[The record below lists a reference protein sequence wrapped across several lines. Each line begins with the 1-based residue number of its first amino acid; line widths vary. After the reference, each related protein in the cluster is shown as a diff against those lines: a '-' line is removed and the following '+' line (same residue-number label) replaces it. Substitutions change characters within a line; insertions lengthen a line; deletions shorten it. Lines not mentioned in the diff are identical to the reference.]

1 MKRRFLALVLAGC
14 LAAVLSTAAW
24 AMSPTG
30 FYLNVELPS
39 GETIALDVESGD
51 SIDNVKEELEMKTKI
66 AAGEQHLYYGGKLL
80 VDGRTLANYNIQKGS
95 TLLLTTKI
103 KGTPAGEKLTE
114 ENMSGS
120 TIGAPVTISE
130 KTLNSGTYYLCNNVK
145 LTQALVIQGDVTLDL
160 NGFVLK
166 ITGSGSVIK
175 IESGTLTLVDSHPA
189 AIHKFVKEATGLWT
203 LNENAGTEI
212 VKGGVITGG
221 IGREHSF
228 SSVYGSISENG
239 GGGVFINQDA
249 SFVMESGNIVGCS
262 AVGEHNT
269 AGGVLVA
276 RSASFVMK
284 AGKIAGCTAAR
295 GGGVYVA
302 DKNEAKTLGRFT
314 MEGGSIVGCV
324 ATDES
329 YSGGGVANHGDF
341 TMTGGTIRSCTAT
354 AGHGGGICSVR
365 QLHISGSAVVTDCK
379 AGGSYASSGAMLISP
394 DSTYT
399 AIIAGGTFDGNV
411 VNNKSTTITGGTFSD
426 EVQNSGVIENGQ
438 FNGAVNNYEGTIK
451 GGTFYGSVK
460 NESDYDDGV
469 LRRAGTISGGTF
481 NGTVTNEAAGRISG
495 GTYNGS
501 VYGTFYTVAFVSNGG
516 TAVPNQKYANTPVTA
531 PTVSRAG
538 YTLVGWYTDEAC
550 TAAYDFT
557 QPVTDSVTLYAKWEA
572 APRYYYNSGTTTD
585 TDNADE
591 DKKGSPKTFD
601 PGAGIYAVSVAL
613 SLTGTAWIGRKR
625 H

>member
-24 AMSPTG
+24 ATSPTG

-39 GETIALDVESGD
+39 GETIALDAASGD
-51 SIDNVKEELEMKTKI
+51 SIDNIIGKLETKTKI

-145 LTQALVIQGDVTLDL
+145 LTQALVIQEDVTLDL
-160 NGFVLK
+160 NGFVLQHENRDAND
-166 ITGSGSVIK
+166 SVIK
-175 IESGTLTLVDSHPA
+175 IESGTLTLVDSNPD

-249 SFVMESGNIVGCS
+249 SFVMEGGNIVGCS

-302 DKNEAKTLGRFT
+302 DRDGDYALGSFT
-314 MEGGSIVGCV
+314 MNGGTIEWCV
-324 ATDES
+324 AYGSAAYDD
-329 YSGGGVANHGDF
+329 GGGVNNLGSF
-341 TMTGGTIRSCTAT
+341 TMNGGTIRNCTA
-354 AGHGGGICSVR
+354 AYGYGGGISSLRNITICGDAFVR
-365 QLHISGSAVVTDCK
+365 DCTASQDKSSAMYLNPSNPADRAVIE
-379 AGGSYASSGAMLISP
+379 GGTFRGNIYASPYRTGMVAV
-394 DSTYT
+394 T
-399 AIIAGGTFDGNV
+399 GGTFDPGQPNG
-411 VNNKSTTITGGTFSD
+411 ITLHT
-426 EVQNSGVIENGQ
+426 V
-438 FNGAVNNYEGTIK
+438 
-451 GGTFYGSVK
+451 
-460 NESDYDDGV
+460 
-469 LRRAGTISGGTF
+469 TF
-481 NGTVTNEAAGRISG
+481 N
-495 GTYNGS
+495 
-501 VYGTFYTVAFVSNGG
+501 SNGG
-516 TAVPNQKYANTPVTA
+516 SDVPEQIRANAAATKPD
-531 PTVSRAG
+531 SRKAG

-557 QPVTDSVTLYAKWEA
+557 KPVTDNITLYAKWEA

-591 DKKGSPKTFD
+591 NKKGSPKTFD
-601 PGAGIYAVSVAL
+601 PGAGIYAVSAAL

>member
-160 NGFVLK
+160 NGFVLQHENRDAND
-166 ITGSGSVIK
+166 SVIK
-175 IESGTLTLVDSHPA
+175 IESGTLTLVDSNPD

-221 IGREHSF
+221 IGRKHSF

-249 SFVMESGNIVGCS
+249 SFVMEGGNIVGCS

-302 DKNEAKTLGRFT
+302 DRDGDYALGSFT
-314 MEGGSIVGCV
+314 MNGGTIEWCV
-324 ATDES
+324 AYGSAAYDD
-329 YSGGGVANHGDF
+329 GGGVNNLGSF
-341 TMTGGTIRSCTAT
+341 TMNGGTIRNCTA
-354 AGHGGGICSVR
+354 AYGYGGGISSLRNITICGDAFVR
-365 QLHISGSAVVTDCK
+365 DCTARQDKSSAMYLNPSNPADRAVIE
-379 AGGSYASSGAMLISP
+379 GGTFRGNIYASPYCTGMVAV
-394 DSTYT
+394 T
-399 AIIAGGTFDGNV
+399 GGTFDPGQPNG
-411 VNNKSTTITGGTFSD
+411 ITLHT
-426 EVQNSGVIENGQ
+426 V
-438 FNGAVNNYEGTIK
+438 
-451 GGTFYGSVK
+451 
-460 NESDYDDGV
+460 
-469 LRRAGTISGGTF
+469 TF
-481 NGTVTNEAAGRISG
+481 N
-495 GTYNGS
+495 
-501 VYGTFYTVAFVSNGG
+501 SNGG
-516 TAVPNQKYANTPVTA
+516 SDVPEQIRANAAATKPA
-531 PTVSRAG
+531 DPTRSG
-538 YTLVGWYTDEAC
+538 YDFGGWYTDKAC

-557 QPVTDSVTLYAKWEA
+557 QPVTDNVTLYAKWEA
-572 APRYYYNSGTTTD
+572 TPRYYYNSGTTETGKTD
-585 TDNADE
+585 EN
-591 DKKGSPKTFD
+591 KKGSPKTFD
-601 PGAGIYAVSVAL
+601 PGVGIYAVSVAL

>member
-24 AMSPTG
+24 ATLPTG

-39 GETIALDVESGD
+39 GETIALDAESGD
-51 SIDNVKEELEMKTKI
+51 SIDNVKQKVQN
-66 AAGEQHLYYGGKLL
+66 AAGVSVTEQYLYYGGKFLNN
-80 VDGRTLANYNIQKGS
+80 GRTLADYNIQKES
-95 TLLLTTKI
+95 TLLVASEE
-103 KGTPAGEKLTE
+103 KGVPNGVRLTE
-114 ENMSGS
+114 ESATGIAIEL
-120 TIGAPVTISE
+120 TE
-130 KTLNSGTYYLCNNVK
+130 KTTLTAGEYYLCNNVN
-145 LTQALVIQGDVTLDL
+145 LTQTLVIRGNVTLDL

-189 AIHKFVKEATGLWT
+189 AIHKFVKNTDDLWM
-203 LNENAGTEI
+203 LDESQGAEI

-249 SFVMESGNIVGCS
+249 SFVMEGGSIVGCS

-302 DKNEAKTLGRFT
+302 DRDGDYALGSFT
-314 MEGGSIVGCV
+314 MNGGTIEWCV
-324 ATDES
+324 AYGSAAYDD
-329 YSGGGVANHGDF
+329 GGGVNNLGSF
-341 TMTGGTIRSCTAT
+341 TMNGGTIRNCTA
-354 AGHGGGICSVR
+354 AYGYGGGISSLRNITICGDAYVR
-365 QLHISGSAVVTDCK
+365 DCTASQDKSSAMYLNPSNPADRAVIE
-379 AGGSYASSGAMLISP
+379 GGTFRGNIYASPYCTGMVAV
-394 DSTYT
+394 T
-399 AIIAGGTFDGNV
+399 GGTFDPG
-411 VNNKSTTITGGTFSD
+411 
-426 EVQNSGVIENGQ
+426 QPNGIPLYT
-438 FNGAVNNYEGTIK
+438 V
-451 GGTFYGSVK
+451 
-460 NESDYDDGV
+460 
-469 LRRAGTISGGTF
+469 TF
-481 NGTVTNEAAGRISG
+481 N
-495 GTYNGS
+495 
-501 VYGTFYTVAFVSNGG
+501 SNGG
-516 TAVPNQKYANTPVTA
+516 SDVPRQIRANAAATKPD
-531 PTVSRAG
+531 SRKAG

-550 TAAYDFT
+550 TAAYAFT
-557 QPVTDSVTLYAKWEA
+557 KPVTDSVTLYAKWEA
-572 APRYYYNSGTTTD
+572 APRYYYNSGTTETGKTD
-585 TDNADE
+585 EN
-591 DKKGSPKTFD
+591 KKGSPKTFD
-601 PGAGIYAVSVAL
+601 PGVGIYAVSVAL

>member
-24 AMSPTG
+24 ATLPTG
-30 FYLNVELPS
+30 SYLNVELPS
-39 GETIALDVESGD
+39 GETIALDAESGD
-51 SIDNVKEELEMKTKI
+51 SIDNIKGKLETKTKI
-66 AAGEQHLYYGGKLL
+66 AAGEQHLYYGGNLL

-130 KTLNSGTYYLCNNVK
+130 KTLNSGTYYLCNNVN
-145 LTQALVIQGDVTLDL
+145 LTHPLVIRGNVTLDL

-175 IESGTLTLVDSHPA
+175 IESGTLTLVDSNPD

-249 SFVMESGNIVGCS
+249 SFVMEGGNIVGCS
-262 AVGEHNT
+262 AVDEHNT

-302 DKNEAKTLGRFT
+302 DRDGDYALGSFT
-314 MEGGSIVGCV
+314 MNGGTIEWCV
-324 ATDES
+324 AYGSAAYDD
-329 YSGGGVANHGDF
+329 GGGVNNLGSF
-341 TMTGGTIRSCTAT
+341 TMNGGTIRNCTA
-354 AGHGGGICSVR
+354 AYGYGGGISSLRNITICGDAFVR
-365 QLHISGSAVVTDCK
+365 DCTASQDKSSAMYLNPSNPADRAVIE
-379 AGGSYASSGAMLISP
+379 GGTFRGNIYASPYCTGMVAV
-394 DSTYT
+394 T
-399 AIIAGGTFDGNV
+399 GGTFDPGQPNG
-411 VNNKSTTITGGTFSD
+411 ITLHT
-426 EVQNSGVIENGQ
+426 V
-438 FNGAVNNYEGTIK
+438 
-451 GGTFYGSVK
+451 
-460 NESDYDDGV
+460 
-469 LRRAGTISGGTF
+469 TF
-481 NGTVTNEAAGRISG
+481 N
-495 GTYNGS
+495 
-501 VYGTFYTVAFVSNGG
+501 SNGG
-516 TAVPNQKYANTPVTA
+516 SDVPEQIRANAAATKPD
-531 PTVSRAG
+531 SRKAG

-550 TAAYDFT
+550 TAAYNFT
-557 QPVTDSVTLYAKWEA
+557 KPVTDNITLYAKWEA

-585 TDNADE
+585 TDNADK

>member
-24 AMSPTG
+24 ATSPTG
-30 FYLNVELPS
+30 FCLNVELPS
-39 GETIALDVESGD
+39 GKTIALDAESGD
-51 SIDNVKEELEMKTKI
+51 SIDNIKGKLETKTKI
-66 AAGEQHLYYGGKLL
+66 AAGEQHLYYGGNLL

-160 NGFVLK
+160 NGFVLQHENRDAND
-166 ITGSGSVIK
+166 SVIQMD
-175 IESGTLTLVDSHPA
+175 SGTLTLVDSNPD

-249 SFVMESGNIVGCS
+249 SFVMEGGNIVGCS

-302 DKNEAKTLGRFT
+302 DRDGDYALGSFT
-314 MEGGSIVGCV
+314 MNGGTIEWCV
-324 ATDES
+324 AYGSAAYDD
-329 YSGGGVANHGDF
+329 GGGVNNLGSF
-341 TMTGGTIRSCTAT
+341 TMNGGTIRNCTA
-354 AGHGGGICSVR
+354 AYGYGGGISSLRNITICGDAFVR
-365 QLHISGSAVVTDCK
+365 DCTASQDKSSAMYLNPSNPADRAVIE
-379 AGGSYASSGAMLISP
+379 GGTFRGNIYASPYCTGMVAV
-394 DSTYT
+394 T
-399 AIIAGGTFDGNV
+399 GGTFDPGQPNG
-411 VNNKSTTITGGTFSD
+411 ITLHT
-426 EVQNSGVIENGQ
+426 V
-438 FNGAVNNYEGTIK
+438 
-451 GGTFYGSVK
+451 
-460 NESDYDDGV
+460 
-469 LRRAGTISGGTF
+469 TF
-481 NGTVTNEAAGRISG
+481 N
-495 GTYNGS
+495 
-501 VYGTFYTVAFVSNGG
+501 SNGG
-516 TAVPNQKYANTPVTA
+516 SDVPEQIRANA
-531 PTVSRAG
+531 PATKPSEPTKDG
-538 YTLVGWYTDEAC
+538 YDFGGWYTDEAC

-557 QPVTDSVTLYAKWEA
+557 QPVTDNITLYAKWEA

-601 PGAGIYAVSVAL
+601 PGVGIYAVSVAL

-625 H
+625 Y

>member
-24 AMSPTG
+24 ATLPTG

-39 GETIALDVESGD
+39 GETIALDAESGD

-120 TIGAPVTISE
+120 TIGAPVTINE

-175 IESGTLTLVDSHPA
+175 IESGTLTLVDSNPD

-249 SFVMESGNIVGCS
+249 SFVMEGGNIVGCS

-302 DKNEAKTLGRFT
+302 DRDGDYALGSFT
-314 MEGGSIVGCV
+314 MNGGTIEWCV
-324 ATDES
+324 AYGSAAYDD
-329 YSGGGVANHGDF
+329 GGGVNNLGSF
-341 TMTGGTIRSCTAT
+341 TMNGGTIRNCTA
-354 AGHGGGICSVR
+354 AYGYGGGISSLRNITICGDAFVR
-365 QLHISGSAVVTDCK
+365 DCTASQDKSSAMYLNPSNPADRAVIE
-379 AGGSYASSGAMLISP
+379 GGTFRGNIYASPYCTGMVAV
-394 DSTYT
+394 T
-399 AIIAGGTFDGNV
+399 GGTFDPG
-411 VNNKSTTITGGTFSD
+411 
-426 EVQNSGVIENGQ
+426 QPNGIPLYT
-438 FNGAVNNYEGTIK
+438 V
-451 GGTFYGSVK
+451 
-460 NESDYDDGV
+460 
-469 LRRAGTISGGTF
+469 TF
-481 NGTVTNEAAGRISG
+481 N
-495 GTYNGS
+495 
-501 VYGTFYTVAFVSNGG
+501 SNGG
-516 TAVPNQKYANTPVTA
+516 SDVPGQIRANAAATKPD
-531 PTVSRAG
+531 SRKAG

-572 APRYYYNSGTTTD
+572 APRYYYNSGTTETGKTD
-585 TDNADE
+585 EN
-591 DKKGSPKTFD
+591 KKGSPKTFD
-601 PGAGIYAVSVAL
+601 PGVGIYAVSVAL

>member
-24 AMSPTG
+24 AMC
-30 FYLNVELPS
+30 LNVELPS

-51 SIDNVKEELEMKTKI
+51 SIDNVKQKVQN
-66 AAGEQHLYYGGKLL
+66 AAGVSVTEQYLYYGGEFLYN
-80 VDGRTLANYNIQKGS
+80 GRTLADYNIQKES
-95 TLLLTTKI
+95 TLLVASEA
-103 KGTPAGEKLTE
+103 KGTPSGTPLTAAEPSKEWVDITEEKVLTE
-114 ENMSGS
+114 
-120 TIGAPVTISE
+120 
-130 KTLNSGTYYLCNNVK
+130 GTYFLCNNVN
-145 LTQALVIQGDVTLDL
+145 LTHPLVIQGDVTLDL
-160 NGFVLK
+160 NGFVLQYEN
-166 ITGSGSVIK
+166 SGANDSVIQVD
-175 IESGTLTLVDSHPA
+175 SGTLTLVDSHPA
-189 AIHKFVKEATGLWT
+189 AIHKFVKNTDDLWM
-203 LNENAGTEI
+203 LDESQGAGI
-212 VKGGVITGG
+212 VRGGIITGG
-221 IGREHSF
+221 NAG
-228 SSVYGSISENG
+228 YND
-239 GGGVFINQDA
+239 GGGVYVCPGA
-249 SFVMESGNIVGCS
+249 ELVMRGGSIVGC
-262 AVGEHNT
+262 
-269 AGGVLVA
+269 
-276 RSASFVMK
+276 K
-284 AGKIAGCTAAR
+284 AKQ

-314 MEGGSIVGCV
+314 MKGGSIVGCV

-341 TMTGGTIRSCTAT
+341 TMTGGTIHRCSTT
-354 AGHGGGICSVR
+354 EGSGGGICSVR
-365 QLHISGSAVVTDCK
+365 QLHISGSAIVTDCK

-394 DSTYT
+394 GSTYT
-399 AIIAGGTFDGNV
+399 AVIAGGTFDGNV
-411 VNNKSTTITGGTFSD
+411 ENSKGTITGGTFNGQ
-426 EVQNSGVIENGQ
+426 VRNSGVIENGQ

-451 GGTFYGSVK
+451 GGTF
-460 NESDYDDGV
+460 
-469 LRRAGTISGGTF
+469 
-481 NGTVTNEAAGRISG
+481 NGTVTNEGAGRISG

>member
-24 AMSPTG
+24 ATLPTG

-39 GETIALDVESGD
+39 GEAIALDAESGD
-51 SIDNVKEELEMKTKI
+51 SIDNIKGKLETKTKI
-66 AAGEQHLYYGGKLL
+66 AAGEQHLYYGGNLL

-160 NGFVLK
+160 NGFVLQHENRDAND
-166 ITGSGSVIK
+166 SVIQMD
-175 IESGTLTLVDSHPA
+175 SGTLTLVDSNPD

-249 SFVMESGNIVGCS
+249 SFVMEGGNIVGCS

-302 DKNEAKTLGRFT
+302 DRDGDYALGSFT
-314 MEGGSIVGCV
+314 MNGGTIEWCV
-324 ATDES
+324 AYGSAAYDD
-329 YSGGGVANHGDF
+329 GGGVNNLGSF
-341 TMTGGTIRSCTAT
+341 TMNGGTIRNCTA
-354 AGHGGGICSVR
+354 AYGYGGGISSLRNITICGDAFVR
-365 QLHISGSAVVTDCK
+365 DCTASQDKSSAMYLNPSNPADRAVIE
-379 AGGSYASSGAMLISP
+379 GGTFRGNIYASPYCTGMVAV
-394 DSTYT
+394 T
-399 AIIAGGTFDGNV
+399 GGTFDPGQPNG
-411 VNNKSTTITGGTFSD
+411 ITLHT
-426 EVQNSGVIENGQ
+426 V
-438 FNGAVNNYEGTIK
+438 
-451 GGTFYGSVK
+451 
-460 NESDYDDGV
+460 
-469 LRRAGTISGGTF
+469 TF
-481 NGTVTNEAAGRISG
+481 N
-495 GTYNGS
+495 
-501 VYGTFYTVAFVSNGG
+501 SNGG
-516 TAVPNQKYANTPVTA
+516 SDVPGQIRANAAATKPA
-531 PTVSRAG
+531 DPTRSG
-538 YTLVGWYTDEAC
+538 YDFGGWYTDEA
-550 TAAYDFT
+550 FT
-557 QPVTDSVTLYAKWEA
+557 TEYKFTESEKVTQDMPLYAKWTKEA
-572 APRYYYNSGTTTD
+572 AKYYYYSP
-585 TDNADE
+585 ADGSA
-591 DKKGSPKTFD
+591 DAAKGSPKTFD
-601 PGAGIYAVSVAL
+601 AGVGVYVGVAVLSVCGSAVVL
-613 SLTGTAWIGRKR
+613 GKKRK
-625 H
+625 

>member
-24 AMSPTG
+24 ATLPTG

-39 GETIALDVESGD
+39 GETIALDVASGD
-51 SIDNVKEELEMKTKI
+51 SIDNIIGKLETKTKI

-160 NGFVLK
+160 NGFVLQHENRDAND
-166 ITGSGSVIK
+166 SVIK
-175 IESGTLTLVDSHPA
+175 IESGTLTLVDSNPD

-249 SFVMESGNIVGCS
+249 SFVMEGGNIVGCS

-302 DKNEAKTLGRFT
+302 DRDGDYALGSFT
-314 MEGGSIVGCV
+314 MNGGTIEWCV
-324 ATDES
+324 AYGSAAYDD
-329 YSGGGVANHGDF
+329 GGGVNNLGSF
-341 TMTGGTIRSCTAT
+341 TMNGGTIRNCTA
-354 AGHGGGICSVR
+354 AYGYGGGISSLRNITICGDAFVR
-365 QLHISGSAVVTDCK
+365 DCTASQDKSSAMYLNPSNPADRAVIE
-379 AGGSYASSGAMLISP
+379 GGTFRGNIYASPYCTGMVAV
-394 DSTYT
+394 T
-399 AIIAGGTFDGNV
+399 GGTFDPGQPNG
-411 VNNKSTTITGGTFSD
+411 ITLHT
-426 EVQNSGVIENGQ
+426 V
-438 FNGAVNNYEGTIK
+438 
-451 GGTFYGSVK
+451 
-460 NESDYDDGV
+460 
-469 LRRAGTISGGTF
+469 TF
-481 NGTVTNEAAGRISG
+481 N
-495 GTYNGS
+495 
-501 VYGTFYTVAFVSNGG
+501 SNGG
-516 TAVPNQKYANTPVTA
+516 SDVPEQIRANAAATKPD
-531 PTVSRAG
+531 SRKAG

-550 TAAYDFT
+550 TAAYAFT
-557 QPVTDSVTLYAKWEA
+557 KPVTDSVTLYAKWEA
-572 APRYYYNSGTTTD
+572 APRYYYNSGTTTTD

-613 SLTGTAWIGRKR
+613 SLTGTAWICRKR

>member
-24 AMSPTG
+24 ATLPTG

-39 GETIALDVESGD
+39 GETIALDAESGD
-51 SIDNVKEELEMKTKI
+51 SIDNIKRKLETKTKI
-66 AAGEQHLYYGGKLL
+66 AAGEQHLYYGGNLL

-160 NGFVLK
+160 NGFVLQHENRDAND
-166 ITGSGSVIK
+166 SVIQMD
-175 IESGTLTLVDSHPA
+175 SGTLTLVDSNPD

-249 SFVMESGNIVGCS
+249 SFVMEGGNIVGCS

-302 DKNEAKTLGRFT
+302 DRDGDYALGSFT
-314 MEGGSIVGCV
+314 MNGGTIEWCV
-324 ATDES
+324 AYGSAAYDD
-329 YSGGGVANHGDF
+329 GGGVNNLGSF
-341 TMTGGTIRSCTAT
+341 TMNDGTIRNCTA
-354 AGHGGGICSVR
+354 AYGYGGGISSLRNITICGDAFVR
-365 QLHISGSAVVTDCK
+365 DCTASQDKSSAMYLNPSNPADRTVIE
-379 AGGSYASSGAMLISP
+379 GGTFRGNIYASPYCTGMVAV
-394 DSTYT
+394 T
-399 AIIAGGTFDGNV
+399 GGTFDPGQPNG
-411 VNNKSTTITGGTFSD
+411 ITLHT
-426 EVQNSGVIENGQ
+426 V
-438 FNGAVNNYEGTIK
+438 
-451 GGTFYGSVK
+451 
-460 NESDYDDGV
+460 
-469 LRRAGTISGGTF
+469 TF
-481 NGTVTNEAAGRISG
+481 N
-495 GTYNGS
+495 
-501 VYGTFYTVAFVSNGG
+501 SNGG
-516 TAVPNQKYANTPVTA
+516 SDVPEQIRANAAATKPD
-531 PTVSRAG
+531 SRRAG

-557 QPVTDSVTLYAKWEA
+557 KPVTDSVTLYAKWEA

>member
-39 GETIALDVESGD
+39 GKTIALDVESGD

-160 NGFVLK
+160 NGFVLQHENRDAND
-166 ITGSGSVIK
+166 SVIQMD
-175 IESGTLTLVDSHPA
+175 SGTLTLVDSNPD

-212 VKGGVITGG
+212 VRGGVITGG

-249 SFVMESGNIVGCS
+249 SFVMEGGNIVGCS

-302 DKNEAKTLGRFT
+302 DRDGDYALGSFT
-314 MEGGSIVGCV
+314 MNGGTIEWCV
-324 ATDES
+324 AYGSAAYDD
-329 YSGGGVANHGDF
+329 GGGVNNLGSF
-341 TMTGGTIRSCTAT
+341 TMNGGTIRNCTA
-354 AGHGGGICSVR
+354 AYGYGGGISSLRNITICGDAFVR
-365 QLHISGSAVVTDCK
+365 DCTASQDKSSAMYLNPSNPADRAVIE
-379 AGGSYASSGAMLISP
+379 GGTFRGNIYASPYCTGMVAV
-394 DSTYT
+394 T
-399 AIIAGGTFDGNV
+399 GGTFDPGQPNG
-411 VNNKSTTITGGTFSD
+411 ITLHT
-426 EVQNSGVIENGQ
+426 V
-438 FNGAVNNYEGTIK
+438 
-451 GGTFYGSVK
+451 
-460 NESDYDDGV
+460 
-469 LRRAGTISGGTF
+469 TF
-481 NGTVTNEAAGRISG
+481 N
-495 GTYNGS
+495 
-501 VYGTFYTVAFVSNGG
+501 SNGG
-516 TAVPNQKYANTPVTA
+516 SDVPEQIRANAAATKPD
-531 PTVSRAG
+531 SRKAG

-557 QPVTDSVTLYAKWEA
+557 KPVTDSVTLYAKWEA

-601 PGAGIYAVSVAL
+601 AGVGIYAVSAAL

>member
-24 AMSPTG
+24 ATLPTG

-51 SIDNVKEELEMKTKI
+51 SIDNVIGKLETKTKI

-160 NGFVLK
+160 NGFVLQHENRDAND
-166 ITGSGSVIK
+166 SVIK
-175 IESGTLTLVDSHPA
+175 IESGTLTLVDSNPD

-249 SFVMESGNIVGCS
+249 SFVMEGGNIVGCS

-302 DKNEAKTLGRFT
+302 DRDGDYALGSFT
-314 MEGGSIVGCV
+314 MNGGTIEWCV
-324 ATDES
+324 AYGSAAYDD
-329 YSGGGVANHGDF
+329 GGGVNNLGSF
-341 TMTGGTIRSCTAT
+341 TMNGGTIRNCTA
-354 AGHGGGICSVR
+354 AYGYGGGISSLRNITICGDAFVR
-365 QLHISGSAVVTDCK
+365 DCTASQDESSAMYLNPSNPADRAVIE
-379 AGGSYASSGAMLISP
+379 GGTFRGNIYASPYCTGMVAV
-394 DSTYT
+394 T
-399 AIIAGGTFDGNV
+399 GGTFDPGQPNG
-411 VNNKSTTITGGTFSD
+411 ITLYT
-426 EVQNSGVIENGQ
+426 V
-438 FNGAVNNYEGTIK
+438 
-451 GGTFYGSVK
+451 
-460 NESDYDDGV
+460 
-469 LRRAGTISGGTF
+469 TF
-481 NGTVTNEAAGRISG
+481 N
-495 GTYNGS
+495 
-501 VYGTFYTVAFVSNGG
+501 SNGG
-516 TAVPNQKYANTPVTA
+516 SDVPEQMRANAAATKPD
-531 PTVSRAG
+531 SRKAG

-557 QPVTDSVTLYAKWEA
+557 QPVTDNITLYAKWEA

-585 TDNADE
+585 TDNANK

-601 PGAGIYAVSVAL
+601 AGVGIYAVSAAL

>member
-39 GETIALDVESGD
+39 GKTIALDVESGD

-160 NGFVLK
+160 NGFVLQHENRDAND
-166 ITGSGSVIK
+166 SVIQMD
-175 IESGTLTLVDSHPA
+175 SGTLTLVDSNPD

-249 SFVMESGNIVGCS
+249 SFVMEGGNIVGCS

-302 DKNEAKTLGRFT
+302 DRDGDYALGSFT
-314 MEGGSIVGCV
+314 MNGGTIEWCV
-324 ATDES
+324 AYGSAAYDD
-329 YSGGGVANHGDF
+329 GGGVNNLGSF
-341 TMTGGTIRSCTAT
+341 TMNGGTIRNCTA
-354 AGHGGGICSVR
+354 AYGYGGGISSLRNITICEDAFVR
-365 QLHISGSAVVTDCK
+365 DCTASQDKSSAMYLNPSNPADRAVIE
-379 AGGSYASSGAMLISP
+379 GGTFRGNIYASPYCTGMVAV
-394 DSTYT
+394 T
-399 AIIAGGTFDGNV
+399 GGTFDPGQPNG
-411 VNNKSTTITGGTFSD
+411 ITLYT
-426 EVQNSGVIENGQ
+426 V
-438 FNGAVNNYEGTIK
+438 
-451 GGTFYGSVK
+451 
-460 NESDYDDGV
+460 
-469 LRRAGTISGGTF
+469 TF
-481 NGTVTNEAAGRISG
+481 N
-495 GTYNGS
+495 
-501 VYGTFYTVAFVSNGG
+501 SNGG
-516 TAVPNQKYANTPVTA
+516 SDVPGQIRANAAATKPD
-531 PTVSRAG
+531 SRKAG

-557 QPVTDSVTLYAKWEA
+557 KPVTDSVTLYAKWEA

-613 SLTGTAWIGRKR
+613 SLTGTAWICRKR

>member
-24 AMSPTG
+24 AMSPTS

-39 GETIALDVESGD
+39 GKTIALDAESGD
-51 SIDNVKEELEMKTKI
+51 SIDNIKGKLETKTKI

-160 NGFVLK
+160 NGFVLQHENRDAND
-166 ITGSGSVIK
+166 SVIQMD
-175 IESGTLTLVDSHPA
+175 SGTLTLVDSNPD

-249 SFVMESGNIVGCS
+249 SFVMEGGNIVGCS

-302 DKNEAKTLGRFT
+302 DRDGDYALGSFT
-314 MEGGSIVGCV
+314 MNGGTIEWCV
-324 ATDES
+324 AYGSAAYDD
-329 YSGGGVANHGDF
+329 GGGVNNLGSF
-341 TMTGGTIRSCTAT
+341 TMNGGTIRNCTA
-354 AGHGGGICSVR
+354 AYGYGGGISSLRNITICGDAFVR
-365 QLHISGSAVVTDCK
+365 DCTASQDKSSAMYLNPSNPADRAVIE
-379 AGGSYASSGAMLISP
+379 GGTFRGNIYASPYRTGMVAV
-394 DSTYT
+394 T
-399 AIIAGGTFDGNV
+399 GGTFDPGQPNG
-411 VNNKSTTITGGTFSD
+411 ITLHT
-426 EVQNSGVIENGQ
+426 V
-438 FNGAVNNYEGTIK
+438 
-451 GGTFYGSVK
+451 
-460 NESDYDDGV
+460 
-469 LRRAGTISGGTF
+469 TF
-481 NGTVTNEAAGRISG
+481 N
-495 GTYNGS
+495 
-501 VYGTFYTVAFVSNGG
+501 SNGG
-516 TAVPNQKYANTPVTA
+516 SDVPEQIRANAAATKPD
-531 PTVSRAG
+531 SRKAG

-557 QPVTDSVTLYAKWEA
+557 KPVTDNITLYAKWEA

-613 SLTGTAWIGRKR
+613 SLTGTVWIGQKR

>member
-24 AMSPTG
+24 AMC
-30 FYLNVELPS
+30 LNVELPS

-51 SIDNVKEELEMKTKI
+51 SIDNIIGKLETKTKI

-103 KGTPAGEKLTE
+103 KGTPSGEKLTE

-160 NGFVLK
+160 NGFVLQHENRDAND
-166 ITGSGSVIK
+166 SVIQMD
-175 IESGTLTLVDSHPA
+175 SGTLTLVDSNPD

-249 SFVMESGNIVGCS
+249 SFVMEGGNIVGCS

-302 DKNEAKTLGRFT
+302 DRDGDYALGSFT
-314 MEGGSIVGCV
+314 MNGGTIEWCV
-324 ATDES
+324 AYGSAAYDD
-329 YSGGGVANHGDF
+329 GGGVNNLGSF
-341 TMTGGTIRSCTAT
+341 TMNGGTIRNCTA
-354 AGHGGGICSVR
+354 AYGYGGGISSLRNITICGDAFVR
-365 QLHISGSAVVTDCK
+365 DCTASQDKSSAMYLNPSNPADRAVIE
-379 AGGSYASSGAMLISP
+379 GGTFRGNIYASPYCTGMVAV
-394 DSTYT
+394 T
-399 AIIAGGTFDGNV
+399 GGTFDPG
-411 VNNKSTTITGGTFSD
+411 
-426 EVQNSGVIENGQ
+426 QPNGIPLYT
-438 FNGAVNNYEGTIK
+438 V
-451 GGTFYGSVK
+451 
-460 NESDYDDGV
+460 
-469 LRRAGTISGGTF
+469 TF
-481 NGTVTNEAAGRISG
+481 N
-495 GTYNGS
+495 
-501 VYGTFYTVAFVSNGG
+501 SNGG
-516 TAVPNQKYANTPVTA
+516 SDVPEQIRANAAATKPD
-531 PTVSRAG
+531 SRKAG

-557 QPVTDSVTLYAKWEA
+557 KPVTDNITLYAKWEA

-585 TDNADE
+585 TDNGDE

>member
-1 MKRRFLALVLAGC
+1 MKRRFLTLVLAGC

-24 AMSPTG
+24 ATSPTG

-39 GETIALDVESGD
+39 GETIALDAASGD
-51 SIDNVKEELEMKTKI
+51 SIDNIIGKLETKTKI

-160 NGFVLK
+160 NGFVLQHENRDAND
-166 ITGSGSVIK
+166 SVIK
-175 IESGTLTLVDSHPA
+175 IESGTLTLVDSHPVT
-189 AIHKFVKEATGLWT
+189 IHKFVKNTDDPWT
-203 LNENAGTEI
+203 LDDSQGTEI
-212 VKGGVITGG
+212 VRGGIITG
-221 IGREHSF
+221 
-228 SSVYGSISENG
+228 ENAG
-239 GGGVFINQDA
+239 YNDGGGVYVCPGA
-249 SFVMESGNIVGCS
+249 ELVMQGGNIVGC
-262 AVGEHNT
+262 
-269 AGGVLVA
+269 
-276 RSASFVMK
+276 K
-284 AGKIAGCTAAR
+284 AKQ

-354 AGHGGGICSVR
+354 GHGGGICSVR
-365 QLHISGSAVVTDCK
+365 QMSISGSAIVTDCK
-379 AGGSYASSGAMLISP
+379 AEGSYASSGAMLISP

-399 AIIAGGTFDGNV
+399 AVIAGGTFDGNV
-411 VNNKSTTITGGTFSD
+411 VNNKSTTITGGTFNG
-426 EVQNSGVIENGQ
+426 EVRNSGVIENGQ

-451 GGTFYGSVK
+451 GGTFNGSVV
-460 NESDYDDGV
+460 NSGEYDLGTPHHI
-469 LRRAGTISGGTF
+469 GTISGGTF
-481 NGTVTNEAAGRISG
+481 NGTVTNNQAGIISG
-495 GTYNGS
+495 GTFNRS
-501 VYGTFYTVAFVSNGG
+501 VDGTFYTVAFETNGG
-516 TAVPNQKYANTPVTA
+516 TAVPSQIYANKPVTA

-572 APRYYYNSGTTTD
+572 APRYYYNSGTTETGKTD
-585 TDNADE
+585 EN
-591 DKKGSPKTFD
+591 KKGSPKTFD
-601 PGAGIYAVSVAL
+601 PGVGIYAVSAAL
-613 SLTGTAWIGRKR
+613 SLAGMAYVSRKKQ
-625 H
+625 

>member
-39 GETIALDVESGD
+39 GETIALDAESGD
-51 SIDNVKEELEMKTKI
+51 SIDNVKQKVQN
-66 AAGEQHLYYGGKLL
+66 AAGVSVTEQYLYYGGKFLNN
-80 VDGRTLANYNIQKGS
+80 GRTLADYNIQKES
-95 TLLLTTKI
+95 TLLVASEE
-103 KGTPAGEKLTE
+103 KGVPNGVRLTE
-114 ENMSGS
+114 ESATGIAIEL
-120 TIGAPVTISE
+120 TE
-130 KTLNSGTYYLCNNVK
+130 KTTLTAGEYYLCNNVN
-145 LTQALVIQGDVTLDL
+145 LTQTLVIRGNVTLDL

-175 IESGTLTLVDSHPA
+175 IESGSLTLVDSHPA

-249 SFVMESGNIVGCS
+249 SFVMEGGNIVGCS

-302 DKNEAKTLGRFT
+302 DRDGDYALGSFT
-314 MEGGSIVGCV
+314 M
-324 ATDES
+324 
-329 YSGGGVANHGDF
+329 N
-341 TMTGGTIRSCTAT
+341 GGTIRNCTA
-354 AGHGGGICSVR
+354 AYGYGGGISSLRNITICGDAYVR
-365 QLHISGSAVVTDCK
+365 DCTASQDKSSAMYLNPSNPADRAVIE
-379 AGGSYASSGAMLISP
+379 GGTFRGNIYASPYCTGMVAV
-394 DSTYT
+394 T
-399 AIIAGGTFDGNV
+399 GGTFDPG
-411 VNNKSTTITGGTFSD
+411 
-426 EVQNSGVIENGQ
+426 QPNGIPLYT
-438 FNGAVNNYEGTIK
+438 V
-451 GGTFYGSVK
+451 
-460 NESDYDDGV
+460 
-469 LRRAGTISGGTF
+469 TF
-481 NGTVTNEAAGRISG
+481 N
-495 GTYNGS
+495 
-501 VYGTFYTVAFVSNGG
+501 SNGG
-516 TAVPNQKYANTPVTA
+516 SDVPRQIRANAAATKPD
-531 PTVSRAG
+531 SRKAG

-557 QPVTDSVTLYAKWEA
+557 KPVTDNITLYAKWEA
-572 APRYYYNSGTTTD
+572 APRYYYNSGTTETGKTD
-585 TDNADE
+585 EN
-591 DKKGSPKTFD
+591 KKGSPKTFD
-601 PGAGIYAVSVAL
+601 PGVGIYAVSVAL

>member
-14 LAAVLSTAAW
+14 LAAVLSTTAW
-24 AMSPTG
+24 ATSPTG

-39 GETIALDVESGD
+39 GETIALDVESGG
-51 SIDNVKEELEMKTKI
+51 SIDNVKGKLETKTKI

-160 NGFVLK
+160 NGFVLQHENRDAND
-166 ITGSGSVIK
+166 SVIQMD
-175 IESGTLTLVDSHPA
+175 SGTLTLVDSNPD

-249 SFVMESGNIVGCS
+249 SFVMEGGNIVGCS

-302 DKNEAKTLGRFT
+302 DRDGDYALGSFT
-314 MEGGSIVGCV
+314 MNGGTIEWCV
-324 ATDES
+324 AYGSAAYDD
-329 YSGGGVANHGDF
+329 GGGVNNLGSF
-341 TMTGGTIRSCTAT
+341 TMNGGTIRNCTA
-354 AGHGGGICSVR
+354 AYGYGGGISSLRNITICGDAFVR
-365 QLHISGSAVVTDCK
+365 DCTASQDKSSAMYLNPSNPADRAVIE
-379 AGGSYASSGAMLISP
+379 GGTFRGNIYASPYCTGMVAV
-394 DSTYT
+394 T
-399 AIIAGGTFDGNV
+399 GGTFDPGQPNG
-411 VNNKSTTITGGTFSD
+411 ITLHT
-426 EVQNSGVIENGQ
+426 V
-438 FNGAVNNYEGTIK
+438 
-451 GGTFYGSVK
+451 
-460 NESDYDDGV
+460 
-469 LRRAGTISGGTF
+469 TF
-481 NGTVTNEAAGRISG
+481 N
-495 GTYNGS
+495 
-501 VYGTFYTVAFVSNGG
+501 SNGG
-516 TAVPNQKYANTPVTA
+516 SDVPGQIRANAAATKPA
-531 PTVSRAG
+531 DPTRSG
-538 YTLVGWYTDEAC
+538 YDFGGWYTDEA
-550 TAAYDFT
+550 FT
-557 QPVTDSVTLYAKWEA
+557 TEYTFTESEKVTQALTLYAKWTKEA
-572 APRYYYNSGTTTD
+572 AKYYYYSP
-585 TDNADE
+585 ADGSA
-591 DKKGSPKTFD
+591 DAAKGSPKTFD
-601 PGAGIYAVSVAL
+601 AGVGIYAVSAAL

>member
-1 MKRRFLALVLAGC
+1 MKRRFLTLVLAGC

-24 AMSPTG
+24 ATSPTG

-39 GETIALDVESGD
+39 GETIALDAASGD
-51 SIDNVKEELEMKTKI
+51 SIDNIIGKLETKTKI

-145 LTQALVIQGDVTLDL
+145 LTQTLVIRGNVTLDL

-189 AIHKFVKEATGLWT
+189 AIHKFVKNTDDLLMLDESQG
-203 LNENAGTEI
+203 AGI
-212 VKGGVITGG
+212 VRGGVITGG

-249 SFVMESGNIVGCS
+249 SFVMEGGNIVGCS

-302 DKNEAKTLGRFT
+302 DRDGDYALGSFT
-314 MEGGSIVGCV
+314 MNGGTIEWCV
-324 ATDES
+324 AYGSAAYDD
-329 YSGGGVANHGDF
+329 GGGVNNLGSF
-341 TMTGGTIRSCTAT
+341 TMNGGTIRNCTA
-354 AGHGGGICSVR
+354 AYGYGGGISSLRNITICGDAFVR
-365 QLHISGSAVVTDCK
+365 DCTASQDKSSAMYLNPSNPADRAVIE
-379 AGGSYASSGAMLISP
+379 GGTFRGNIYASPYCTGMVAV
-394 DSTYT
+394 T
-399 AIIAGGTFDGNV
+399 GGTFDPGQPNG
-411 VNNKSTTITGGTFSD
+411 ITLHT
-426 EVQNSGVIENGQ
+426 V
-438 FNGAVNNYEGTIK
+438 
-451 GGTFYGSVK
+451 
-460 NESDYDDGV
+460 
-469 LRRAGTISGGTF
+469 TF
-481 NGTVTNEAAGRISG
+481 N
-495 GTYNGS
+495 
-501 VYGTFYTVAFVSNGG
+501 SNGG
-516 TAVPNQKYANTPVTA
+516 SDVPGQIRANAAATKPA
-531 PTVSRAG
+531 DPTRSG
-538 YTLVGWYTDEAC
+538 YVFAGWYTDEAC

>member
-39 GETIALDVESGD
+39 GETIALDAESGD

-80 VDGRTLANYNIQKGS
+80 VDDRTLANYNIQKGS

-160 NGFVLK
+160 NGFVLQHENRDAND
-166 ITGSGSVIK
+166 SVIQMD
-175 IESGTLTLVDSHPA
+175 SGTLTLVDSNPD

-249 SFVMESGNIVGCS
+249 SFVMEGGNIVGCS

-302 DKNEAKTLGRFT
+302 DRDGDYALGSFT
-314 MEGGSIVGCV
+314 MNGGTIEWCV
-324 ATDES
+324 AYGSAAYDD
-329 YSGGGVANHGDF
+329 GGGVANHGDF
-341 TMTGGTIRSCTAT
+341 TMNGGTIHNCTA
-354 AGHGGGICSVR
+354 AYGYGGGISSLR
-365 QLHISGSAVVTDCK
+365 NITIRGDASVTDCK
-379 AGGSYASSGAMLISP
+379 AGKDKSSAMYLNPSNPADRAVIEGGTFRGNIYASPYCTGMVAV
-394 DSTYT
+394 T
-399 AIIAGGTFDGNV
+399 GGTFDPGQPNG
-411 VNNKSTTITGGTFSD
+411 ITLYT
-426 EVQNSGVIENGQ
+426 V
-438 FNGAVNNYEGTIK
+438 
-451 GGTFYGSVK
+451 
-460 NESDYDDGV
+460 
-469 LRRAGTISGGTF
+469 TF
-481 NGTVTNEAAGRISG
+481 N
-495 GTYNGS
+495 
-501 VYGTFYTVAFVSNGG
+501 SNGG
-516 TAVPNQKYANTPVTA
+516 SDVPEQIRANAAATKPD
-531 PTVSRAG
+531 SRKAG

-585 TDNADE
+585 TDKADE

-613 SLTGTAWIGRKR
+613 SLTGMAWIGRKR

>member
-24 AMSPTG
+24 EMSPTG

-39 GETIALDVESGD
+39 GETLALDVESGG
-51 SIDNVKEELEMKTKI
+51 SIDNVKGKLETKTKI

-114 ENMSGS
+114 ENMLGS

-160 NGFVLK
+160 NGFVLQHENRDAND
-166 ITGSGSVIK
+166 SVIQMD
-175 IESGTLTLVDSHPA
+175 SGTLTLVDSNPD

-249 SFVMESGNIVGCS
+249 SFVMEGGNIVGCS

-302 DKNEAKTLGRFT
+302 DRDGDYALGSFT
-314 MEGGSIVGCV
+314 MNGGTIEWCV
-324 ATDES
+324 AYGSAAYDD
-329 YSGGGVANHGDF
+329 GGGVNNLGSF
-341 TMTGGTIRSCTAT
+341 TMNGGTIRNCTA
-354 AGHGGGICSVR
+354 AYGYGGGISSLRNITICGDAFVR
-365 QLHISGSAVVTDCK
+365 DCTASQDKSSAMYLNPSNPADRAVIEGGTFRGNIYTSPYCTGMVAVT
-379 AGGSYASSGAMLISP
+379 
-394 DSTYT
+394 
-399 AIIAGGTFDGNV
+399 GGTFDPGQPNG
-411 VNNKSTTITGGTFSD
+411 ITLHT
-426 EVQNSGVIENGQ
+426 V
-438 FNGAVNNYEGTIK
+438 
-451 GGTFYGSVK
+451 
-460 NESDYDDGV
+460 
-469 LRRAGTISGGTF
+469 TF
-481 NGTVTNEAAGRISG
+481 N
-495 GTYNGS
+495 
-501 VYGTFYTVAFVSNGG
+501 SNGG
-516 TAVPNQKYANTPVTA
+516 SDVPEQIRANAAATKPD
-531 PTVSRAG
+531 SRKAG

-557 QPVTDSVTLYAKWEA
+557 KPVTDNITLYAKWEA

-585 TDNADE
+585 TDNGDE

>member
-39 GETIALDVESGD
+39 GKTIALDVESGD

-160 NGFVLK
+160 NGFVLQHENRDAND
-166 ITGSGSVIK
+166 SVIQMD
-175 IESGTLTLVDSHPA
+175 SGTLTLVDSNPD

-249 SFVMESGNIVGCS
+249 SFVMEGGNIVGCS

-302 DKNEAKTLGRFT
+302 DRDGDYALGSFT
-314 MEGGSIVGCV
+314 MNGGTIEWCV
-324 ATDES
+324 AYGSAAYDD
-329 YSGGGVANHGDF
+329 GGGVNNLGSF
-341 TMTGGTIRSCTAT
+341 TMNGGTIRNCTA
-354 AGHGGGICSVR
+354 AYGYGGGISSLRNITICGDAFVR
-365 QLHISGSAVVTDCK
+365 DCTASQDKSSAMYLNPSNPADRAVIE
-379 AGGSYASSGAMLISP
+379 GGTFRGNIYASPYRTGMVAV
-394 DSTYT
+394 T
-399 AIIAGGTFDGNV
+399 GGTFDPGQPNG
-411 VNNKSTTITGGTFSD
+411 ITLHT
-426 EVQNSGVIENGQ
+426 V
-438 FNGAVNNYEGTIK
+438 
-451 GGTFYGSVK
+451 
-460 NESDYDDGV
+460 
-469 LRRAGTISGGTF
+469 TF
-481 NGTVTNEAAGRISG
+481 N
-495 GTYNGS
+495 
-501 VYGTFYTVAFVSNGG
+501 SNGG
-516 TAVPNQKYANTPVTA
+516 SDVPEQIRANAAATKPD
-531 PTVSRAG
+531 SRKAG

-557 QPVTDSVTLYAKWEA
+557 KPVTDNITLYAKWEA
-572 APRYYYNSGTTTD
+572 APRYYYNSSTTTD

-613 SLTGTAWIGRKR
+613 SLTGTVWIGRKR

>member
-24 AMSPTG
+24 AMC
-30 FYLNVELPS
+30 LNVELP
-39 GETIALDVESGD
+39 GGKTIALDVESGD
-51 SIDNVKEELEMKTKI
+51 SIDNVKQKVQN
-66 AAGEQHLYYGGKLL
+66 AAGVSVTEQYLYYGGKFLNN
-80 VDGRTLANYNIQKGS
+80 GRTLADYNIQKES
-95 TLLLTTKI
+95 TLLVASEE
-103 KGTPAGEKLTE
+103 KGVPNGVRLTE
-114 ENMSGS
+114 ESATGIAIEL
-120 TIGAPVTISE
+120 TE
-130 KTLNSGTYYLCNNVK
+130 KTTLTAGEYYLCNNVN
-145 LTQALVIQGDVTLDL
+145 LTHPLVIQGDVTLDL
-160 NGFVLK
+160 NGFVLQYEN
-166 ITGSGSVIK
+166 SGANDSVIK
-175 IESGTLTLVDSHPA
+175 IESGTLTLVDSNPD
-189 AIHKFVKEATGLWT
+189 AIHKFVKNTDDLWM
-203 LNENAGTEI
+203 LDESQGAGI
-212 VKGGVITGG
+212 VRGGIITGG
-221 IGREHSF
+221 NAG
-228 SSVYGSISENG
+228 YND
-239 GGGVFINQDA
+239 GGGVYVCPGA
-249 SFVMESGNIVGCS
+249 GLVMRGGSIVGC
-262 AVGEHNT
+262 
-269 AGGVLVA
+269 
-276 RSASFVMK
+276 K
-284 AGKIAGCTAAR
+284 AQQ

-354 AGHGGGICSVR
+354 GHGGGICSVR

-411 VNNKSTTITGGTFSD
+411 VNNKSTTITGGTFSG

-460 NESDYDDGV
+460 NSGECDLGTPFHI
-469 LRRAGTISGGTF
+469 GTISGGTF

>member
-24 AMSPTG
+24 ATSPTG

-51 SIDNVKEELEMKTKI
+51 SIDNVKQKVQN
-66 AAGEQHLYYGGKLL
+66 AAGVSVTEQYLYYGGKFLNN
-80 VDGRTLANYNIQKGS
+80 GRTLADYNIQKGS

-160 NGFVLK
+160 NGFVLQHENRDAND
-166 ITGSGSVIK
+166 SVIQMD
-175 IESGTLTLVDSHPA
+175 SGTLTLVDSNPD

-203 LNENAGTEI
+203 LNENAGIEI

-249 SFVMESGNIVGCS
+249 SFVMEGGNIVGCS

-302 DKNEAKTLGRFT
+302 DRDGDYALGSFT
-314 MEGGSIVGCV
+314 MNGGTIEWCV
-324 ATDES
+324 AYGSAAYDD
-329 YSGGGVANHGDF
+329 GGGVNNLGSF
-341 TMTGGTIRSCTAT
+341 TMNGGTIRNCTA
-354 AGHGGGICSVR
+354 AYGYGGGISSLRNITICGDAFVR
-365 QLHISGSAVVTDCK
+365 DCTASQDKSSAMYLNPSNPADRAVIE
-379 AGGSYASSGAMLISP
+379 GGTFRGNIYASPYCTGMVAV
-394 DSTYT
+394 T
-399 AIIAGGTFDGNV
+399 GGTFDPGQPNG
-411 VNNKSTTITGGTFSD
+411 ITLYT
-426 EVQNSGVIENGQ
+426 V
-438 FNGAVNNYEGTIK
+438 
-451 GGTFYGSVK
+451 
-460 NESDYDDGV
+460 
-469 LRRAGTISGGTF
+469 TF
-481 NGTVTNEAAGRISG
+481 N
-495 GTYNGS
+495 
-501 VYGTFYTVAFVSNGG
+501 SNGG
-516 TAVPNQKYANTPVTA
+516 SDVPGQIRANAAATKPD
-531 PTVSRAG
+531 SRKAG

-557 QPVTDSVTLYAKWEA
+557 KPVTDSVTLYAKWEA

-601 PGAGIYAVSVAL
+601 PGVGIYAVSAAL

>member
-24 AMSPTG
+24 ATSPTG

-39 GETIALDVESGD
+39 GKTIALDAESGD
-51 SIDNVKEELEMKTKI
+51 SIDNIKGKLETKTKI

-160 NGFVLK
+160 NGFVLQHENRDAND
-166 ITGSGSVIK
+166 SVIQMD
-175 IESGTLTLVDSHPA
+175 SGTLTLVDSNPD

-249 SFVMESGNIVGCS
+249 SFVMEGGNIVGCS

-302 DKNEAKTLGRFT
+302 DRDGDYALGSFT
-314 MEGGSIVGCV
+314 MNGGTIEWCV
-324 ATDES
+324 AYGSAAYDD
-329 YSGGGVANHGDF
+329 GGGVNNLGSF
-341 TMTGGTIRSCTAT
+341 TMNGGTIRNCTA
-354 AGHGGGICSVR
+354 AYGYGGGISSLRNITICGDAFVR
-365 QLHISGSAVVTDCK
+365 DCTASQDKSSAMYLNPSNPADRAVIE
-379 AGGSYASSGAMLISP
+379 GGTFRGNIYASPYCTGMVAV
-394 DSTYT
+394 T
-399 AIIAGGTFDGNV
+399 GGTFDPGQPNG
-411 VNNKSTTITGGTFSD
+411 ITLHT
-426 EVQNSGVIENGQ
+426 V
-438 FNGAVNNYEGTIK
+438 
-451 GGTFYGSVK
+451 
-460 NESDYDDGV
+460 
-469 LRRAGTISGGTF
+469 TF
-481 NGTVTNEAAGRISG
+481 N
-495 GTYNGS
+495 
-501 VYGTFYTVAFVSNGG
+501 SNGG
-516 TAVPNQKYANTPVTA
+516 SDVPEQIRANAAATKPD
-531 PTVSRAG
+531 SRKAG

-550 TAAYDFT
+550 TVAYDFT

>member
-24 AMSPTG
+24 ATSPTG
-30 FYLNVELPS
+30 FCLNVELPS
-39 GETIALDVESGD
+39 GKTIALDVESGD
-51 SIDNVKEELEMKTKI
+51 NIDNIKGKLETKTKI

-160 NGFVLK
+160 NGFVLQHENRDAND
-166 ITGSGSVIK
+166 SVIK

-189 AIHKFVKEATGLWT
+189 AIHKFVKNTDDLWM
-203 LNENAGTEI
+203 LDESQGAEI

-249 SFVMESGNIVGCS
+249 SFVMEGGNIVGCS

-302 DKNEAKTLGRFT
+302 DRDGDYALGSFT
-314 MEGGSIVGCV
+314 MNGGTIEWCV
-324 ATDES
+324 AYGSAAYDD
-329 YSGGGVANHGDF
+329 GGGVNNLGSF
-341 TMTGGTIRSCTAT
+341 TMNGGTIRNCTA
-354 AGHGGGICSVR
+354 AYGYGGGISSLRNITICGDAFVR
-365 QLHISGSAVVTDCK
+365 DCTASQDKSSAMYLNPSNPADRAVIE
-379 AGGSYASSGAMLISP
+379 GGTFRGNIYASPYCTGMVAV
-394 DSTYT
+394 T
-399 AIIAGGTFDGNV
+399 GGTFDPG
-411 VNNKSTTITGGTFSD
+411 
-426 EVQNSGVIENGQ
+426 QPNGIPLYT
-438 FNGAVNNYEGTIK
+438 V
-451 GGTFYGSVK
+451 
-460 NESDYDDGV
+460 
-469 LRRAGTISGGTF
+469 TF
-481 NGTVTNEAAGRISG
+481 N
-495 GTYNGS
+495 
-501 VYGTFYTVAFVSNGG
+501 SNGG
-516 TAVPNQKYANTPVTA
+516 SDVPEQIRANAAATKPD
-531 PTVSRAG
+531 SRKAG

>member
-1 MKRRFLALVLAGC
+1 MNRRYLALVLAGC

-24 AMSPTG
+24 ATSPTG

-51 SIDNVKEELEMKTKI
+51 SIDNVKQKVQN
-66 AAGEQHLYYGGKLL
+66 AAGVSATEQYLYYGGKFLNN
-80 VDGRTLANYNIQKGS
+80 GRTLADYNIQKES
-95 TLLLTTKI
+95 TLLVASEE
-103 KGTPAGEKLTE
+103 KGVPNGVRLTE
-114 ENMSGS
+114 ESATGIAIEL
-120 TIGAPVTISE
+120 TE
-130 KTLNSGTYYLCNNVK
+130 KTTLTAGEYYLCNNVN
-145 LTQALVIQGDVTLDL
+145 LTQTLVIRGNVTLDL

-249 SFVMESGNIVGCS
+249 SFVMEGGNIVGCS

-276 RSASFVMK
+276 RSASVVMK

-302 DKNEAKTLGRFT
+302 DRDGDYALGSFT
-314 MEGGSIVGCV
+314 MNGGTIEWCV
-324 ATDES
+324 AYGSAAYDD
-329 YSGGGVANHGDF
+329 GGGVNNLGSF
-341 TMTGGTIRSCTAT
+341 TMNGGTIRNCTA
-354 AGHGGGICSVR
+354 AYGYGGGISSLRNITICGDAFVR
-365 QLHISGSAVVTDCK
+365 DCTASQDKSSAMYLNPSNPADRAVIE
-379 AGGSYASSGAMLISP
+379 GGTFRGNIYASPYRTGMVAV
-394 DSTYT
+394 T
-399 AIIAGGTFDGNV
+399 GGTFDPGQPNG
-411 VNNKSTTITGGTFSD
+411 ITLHT
-426 EVQNSGVIENGQ
+426 V
-438 FNGAVNNYEGTIK
+438 
-451 GGTFYGSVK
+451 
-460 NESDYDDGV
+460 
-469 LRRAGTISGGTF
+469 TF
-481 NGTVTNEAAGRISG
+481 N
-495 GTYNGS
+495 
-501 VYGTFYTVAFVSNGG
+501 SNGG
-516 TAVPNQKYANTPVTA
+516 SDVPEQIRANAAATKPD
-531 PTVSRAG
+531 SRKAG

-557 QPVTDSVTLYAKWEA
+557 KPVTDNITLYAKWEA

-601 PGAGIYAVSVAL
+601 AGVGIYAVSAAL

>member
-30 FYLNVELPS
+30 FCLNVELPS

-130 KTLNSGTYYLCNNVK
+130 KTLNSGTYYLCNNVN

-160 NGFVLK
+160 NGFVLQYK
-166 ITGSGSVIK
+166 NSGANNSVIQVD
-175 IESGTLTLVDSHPA
+175 SGTLTLVDSHPA

-249 SFVMESGNIVGCS
+249 SFVMEGGNIVGCS

-302 DKNEAKTLGRFT
+302 DRDGDYALGSFT
-314 MEGGSIVGCV
+314 MNGGTIEWCV
-324 ATDES
+324 AYGSAAYDD
-329 YSGGGVANHGDF
+329 GGGVNNLGSF
-341 TMTGGTIRSCTAT
+341 TMNGGTIRNCTA
-354 AGHGGGICSVR
+354 AYGYGGGISSLRNITICGDAFVR
-365 QLHISGSAVVTDCK
+365 DCTASQDKSSAMYLNPSNPADRAVIE
-379 AGGSYASSGAMLISP
+379 GGTFRGNIYASPYCTGMVAV
-394 DSTYT
+394 T
-399 AIIAGGTFDGNV
+399 GGTFDPGQPNG
-411 VNNKSTTITGGTFSD
+411 ITLHT
-426 EVQNSGVIENGQ
+426 V
-438 FNGAVNNYEGTIK
+438 
-451 GGTFYGSVK
+451 
-460 NESDYDDGV
+460 
-469 LRRAGTISGGTF
+469 TF
-481 NGTVTNEAAGRISG
+481 N
-495 GTYNGS
+495 
-501 VYGTFYTVAFVSNGG
+501 SNGG
-516 TAVPNQKYANTPVTA
+516 SDVPEQIRANAAATKPD
-531 PTVSRAG
+531 SRKAG
-538 YTLVGWYTDEAC
+538 YTLVGWYTNEAC

-557 QPVTDSVTLYAKWEA
+557 KPVTDSVTLYAKWEA